1 MFNLGTG
8 TEISVGEVAKRVLA
22 LLDRDLPIVTSSERL
37 RPPASEVERLVS
49 DYSKAKTV
57 LEWTPET
64 EFQDGLR
71 RTISWIERFLGL
83 YKARIYNV

>member
-1 MFNLGTG
+1 
-8 TEISVGEVAKRVLA
+8 
-22 LLDRDLPIVTSSERL
+22 L

-49 DYSKAKTV
+49 DYSKAEGV

-64 EFQDGLR
+64 DLEDGLR
-71 RTISWIERFLGL
+71 RTISWIDRFLGL